1 MYEDWFLQHKN
12 WTSFFDVKMFRL
24 FLGKHY
30 NNSTVQQNCEP
41 GNWIDNNYKGCQ
53 KFKMVGS
60 LLDLCMYAAFDCCEW
75 LKTNMAAFWWNMC
88 SFKRL
93 HEDSDIFLFWLD
105 LTLCVLNLW
114 PARRFWHVN
123 KVTLWHAVEGTW
135 IRMGGYGRLG
145 GEWVKEIEIWAEI
158 AAMNLLKMFLQT
170 SKNYHKMYNN
180 TKKT

>member
-30 NNSTVQQNCEP
+30 NNSTVQQNCEH

-60 LLDLCMYAAFDCCEW
+60 LLDLCMYTAFDCCEW

-105 LTLCVLNLW
+105 LTLYVLNLW
-114 PARRFWHVN
+114 PA
-123 KVTLWHAVEGTW
+123 
-135 IRMGGYGRLG
+135 
-145 GEWVKEIEIWAEI
+145 
-158 AAMNLLKMFLQT
+158 
-170 SKNYHKMYNN
+170 
-180 TKKT
+180 TKILT